1 MSLIELNNVSRFYK
15 IGKNERKYVL
25 KDINLSFPSS
35 GLISILGKSGCG
47 KSTLLNIIGKI
58 DNPSEG
64 KVYFDEQDISKFKE
78 RKMTAFRNKEI
89 SYIFQHYHLLESQ
102 SAIYNVMLPALIS
115 GDSYKEASKK
125 AKILL
130 NSFSIDESLY
140 NKRCADLSGGEK

>member
-64 KVYFDEQDISKFKE
+64 KVYFDVQDISKFKE

-102 SAIYNVMLPALIS
+102 SAIYNVMIPALIS
-115 GDSYKEASKK
+115 GDSYKESECIIKNY
-125 AKILL
+125 
-130 NSFSIDESLY
+130 NS
-140 NKRCADLSGGEK
+140 